1 MCSDQTTHFV
11 VKNMEDFMGKIPMI
25 ANVVKQE
32 GTTDVVSSNQ
42 KSKVVS
48 MNNTANFMATF
59 VPRQKMKANAF
70 NAFPVQAT
78 EVLGNHHMVQVK
90 VEKDHSVKEVIK
102 ATEVFSVKVEKD
114 YSVKEV
120 IKATEVFPV
129 VQATEVFPVVQA
141 TEVVAMQQVKTEQDD
156 HRLADKIQR
165 GKLNESIRKRK
176 FFDSLQVLGFSSNNG
191 AGANWNNNNN
201 DAVQL
206 PVIVAA
212 DDNGAGANW
221 NNNNNDAVQLA
232 DIASVDDVYAA
243 RMEKMLKKNKVVK
256 EQVLK
261 DKKMAVELQGLG
273 ARERKLRVVYNAG
286 A

>member
-70 NAFPVQAT
+70 KAFPVQAT

-129 VQATEVFPVVQA
+129 VQAY
-141 TEVVAMQQVKTEQDD
+141 
-156 HRLADKIQR
+156 HLA
-165 GKLNESIRKRK
+165 G
-176 FFDSLQVLGFSSNNG
+176 
-191 AGANWNNNNN
+191 
-201 DAVQL
+201 
-206 PVIVAA
+206 
-212 DDNGAGANW
+212 
-221 NNNNNDAVQLA
+221 
-232 DIASVDDVYAA
+232 
-243 RMEKMLKKNKVVK
+243 
-256 EQVLK
+256 
-261 DKKMAVELQGLG
+261 QGCDG
-273 ARERKLRVVYNAG
+273 VR
-286 A
+286 